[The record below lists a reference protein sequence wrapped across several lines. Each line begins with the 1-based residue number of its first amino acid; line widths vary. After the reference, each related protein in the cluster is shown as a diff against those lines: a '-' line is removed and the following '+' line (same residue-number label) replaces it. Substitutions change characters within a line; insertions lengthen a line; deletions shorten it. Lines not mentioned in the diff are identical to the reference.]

1 MASYFLQSTIRFQA
15 DPTPF
20 PFKRLPPELR
30 LQVYR
35 EALRGPIRNGVA
47 CGERIQVSYNRNK
60 SFQYKFATQHK
71 GESKDINVSLLATN
85 RLVNHEATS
94 VLYQMHT
101 FDFEMNVRSVVPFML
116 NLSDE
121 TRQNLRGIWMELH
134 NSHEPDHCCGGIWGG
149 GSDNQAAWMKTCSFI
164 AENVKMRE
172 LNLTINVKI
181 SANFK
186 SLKWVQALTQ
196 IEGLQRLTLQAKQHP
211 DDEVPIRASYQE
223 GSLSASRACFSEH
236 LVRLFDYLR
245 EEMLE

>member
-1 MASYFLQSTIRFQA
+1 M
-15 DPTPF
+15 
-20 PFKRLPPELR
+20 
-30 LQVYR
+30 YR
-35 EALRGPIRNGVA
+35 EALRGPVRNGVA
-47 CGERIQVSYNRNK
+47 CGERILVYYNRNK

-85 RLVNHEATS
+85 RLVNNEAIP

-101 FDFEMNVRSVVPFML
+101 FDFERNVRSIEPFLL

-134 NSHEPDHCCGGIWGG
+134 NIHEPDHCCGSIRSSWGS
-149 GSDNQAAWMKTCSFI
+149 GSDNQAALMKACFFM
-164 AENVKMRE
+164 AENVKMGE

-186 SLKWVQALTQ
+186 SLRWVQAL
-196 IEGLQRLTLQAKQHP
+196 IHIKGLQRLTLQAKQHQ

-223 GSLSASRACFSEH
+223 GSLTASRPCFSEH
-236 LVRLFDYLR
+236 LVQLFEYLR
-245 EEMLE
+245 QEMLE